1 MHDDNRPRG
10 AAGGSEIAFGDI
22 LKLLLSRLHWVLLAG
37 VVAAALVYTAI
48 TVFVTPT
55 YQSRV
60 SFYVYNSASN
70 AAHDTINNSDLQAAE
85 SLAATYSKILE
96 SNSVLDSV
104 LADIRGETALS
115 RKELNRMVQVSV
127 ISDTQ
132 LLEVVVTSAD
142 PKLACRIADAF
153 ATVAP
158 TEIIR
163 ITKAGG
169 VEVVDRPEVA
179 PEKTAP
185 RTVFD
190 SAIGFVIGVIVISV
204 ILVLRMLAD
213 TTIYL
218 PEDIEC
224 AANVT
229 ILGMIPEINITNDA
243 CAEWALTEGGAV
255 LYHEKEKCSENNEGN
270 GSGKPEAFADQ

>member
-1 MHDDNRPRG
+1 MNESQRTHRP
-10 AAGGSEIAFGDI
+10 AGGTELSLWDVAKI
-22 LKLLLSRLHWVLLAG
+22 LLSKLHWVLLAG
-37 VVAAALVYTAI
+37 IVAAALVYMAI
-48 TVFVTPT
+48 SVFVTPT
-55 YQSRV
+55 YESRV
-60 SFYVYNSASN
+60 SFYVYNSTNNTAQG
-70 AAHDTINNSDLQAAE
+70 TINNSDLQAAE
-85 SLAATYSKILE
+85 SLATTYSKILE

-104 LADIRGETALS
+104 LTDIRGETALS
-115 RKELNRMVQVSV
+115 RKELNRMVKVSV

-132 LLEVVVTSAD
+132 LLEVVVTSTD
-142 PKLACRIADAF
+142 PKLACRIAGAF
-153 ATVAP
+153 AKVAS
-158 TEIIR
+158 
-163 ITKAGG
+163 
-169 VEVVDRPEVA
+169 
-179 PEKTAP
+179 EKTAP

>member
-1 MHDDNRPRG
+1 M
-10 AAGGSEIAFGDI
+10 
-22 LKLLLSRLHWVLLAG
+22 
-37 VVAAALVYTAI
+37 
-48 TVFVTPT
+48 
-55 YQSRV
+55 
-60 SFYVYNSASN
+60 FY
-70 AAHDTINNSDLQAAE
+70 
-85 SLAATYSKILE
+85 
-96 SNSVLDSV
+96 
-104 LADIRGETALS
+104 
-115 RKELNRMVQVSV
+115 
-127 ISDTQ
+127 
-132 LLEVVVTSAD
+132 
-142 PKLACRIADAF
+142 
-153 ATVAP
+153 
-158 TEIIR
+158 
-163 ITKAGG
+163 
-169 VEVVDRPEVA
+169 
-179 PEKTAP
+179 
-185 RTVFD
+185 